1 MDPNKG
7 CLPGYSSK
15 GVWNLLDKLD
25 HRVNN
30 PPPKNEEE
38 STEEQPSL
46 PGGCASLNSGPPPL
60 GSPPHK
66 QD

>member
-1 MDPNKG
+1 MDPNKPG

-30 PPPKNEEE
+30 PPPKNED
-38 STEEQPSL
+38 EEQPQVSL
-46 PGGCASLNSGPPPL
+46 PGGCAATNTPPPDEV
-60 GSPPHK
+60 K
-66 QD
+66 